1 MSHGYLADVAY
12 FADSLHQSEFLLS
25 AVLYVNQD
33 GIINDGAYEYDSIGL
48 PFLAQLG
55 HRIQQYESQRPRQYR
70 PNLTEFFAPE
80 SIR

>member
-12 FADSLHQSEFLLS
+12 FADSLHRSEFMLS

-33 GIINDGAYEYDSIGL
+33 GIINDGAYEYESIGL

-55 HRIQQYESQRPRQYR
+55 RRLYQFETLRPRRYR
-70 PNLTEFFAPE
+70 PNLAPLWQ
-80 SIR
+80 

>member
-33 GIINDGAYEYDSIGL
+33 GIINDANYEYDTIGE

-55 HRIQQYESQRPRQYR
+55 QLFYHYEAQRPRQYR
-70 PNLTEFFAPE
+70 PDLTLFFEKDPQP
-80 SIR
+80 